1 MGDGGPKFGLPLF
14 NDPQDTSY
22 KRSSKLPAKSAVAQT
37 WKPFS
42 WWIYVPW
49 KREVKNLPPKHQ
61 VPKEPWETWSHRTML
76 HHSTEPSRA
85 VMQIYR
91 FSLTLSFTKA
101 SLATFAGSQPAT
113 TSSSDQAQLFSC
125 LPITL
130 GRNWHAVSMSP
141 ALPARCKQLY
151 FASLLVILFS
161 SCYICIATCPFS
173 KMVSPIP
180 CSLQDRH
187 DRRTFIPVLLCLCS
201 VQTGWDDDASH
212 EAEL

>member
-1 MGDGGPKFGLPLF
+1 MFLEKE
-14 NDPQDTSY
+14 
-22 KRSSKLPAKSAVAQT
+22 KLKICQ
-37 WKPFS
+37 
-42 WWIYVPW
+42 I
-49 KREVKNLPPKHQ
+49 PKHQ
-61 VPKEPWETWSHRTML
+61 VPKEPWETWSHGTML

-91 FSLTLSFTKA
+91 FSLMLSFTKA

-187 DRRTFIPVLLCLCS
+187 DRRTFIPVLLCLRS
-201 VQTGWDDDASH
+201 VQTGWDMMHPMKLSCSSDKWLLLPSTTQEKVCALHTIKKVSRDFSKTN
-212 EAEL
+212 EDYCSL